1 MDKPINMTTMK
12 KTLLF
17 LPVLM
22 LTSALVF
29 GGGILTNTNQS
40 AGWVRLPARN
50 ATLGLDA
57 VYYNPAGLNLLPS
70 NGFFVSLNNQVIG
83 QKRTITSTYQ
93 LLNESEYIGNVS
105 APIFPGVYA
114 GYKTDKFAVSFGFNP
129 MGGGGGATY
138 DNGVPSFE
146 YPLTDLVPGLTALGV
161 TGLTGYRADIFFEG
175 TSVFFG
181 YQLNFSYKITDMLSV
196 ALGGRYIT
204 AKETYAGHLKDI
216 EVNYNGTWTRADGVL
231 NGLASQASTGATLAT
246 TAAAGMQPLIDAGAG
261 GMTFQ
266 EAQDAFII
274 DALTRGTLEGGLTAL
289 GIDPTGLT
297 LAQAQGAYQTAYATL
312 TEQATEASM
321 QAKLLR
327 DQEAD
332 AEKTGS
338 GFTPIISVNF
348 HPSEKLNIAI
358 KYEHKTKL
366 ELKNNTV
373 KDITLGYTPTGD
385 SITQFPDG
393 AKARLDIPSQI
404 SLGVTYR
411 PIDKLLIS
419 ADMYYYLEKDAD
431 WEGKEEFLDANS
443 LELALGLQ
451 YNISDKLA
459 VSGGFLY
466 TKPGPT
472 KEYQTDLS
480 YYTLSNNIG
489 LGAAYKIN
497 DMLEI
502 ELGGAYVMYQDD
514 EKDFTR
520 NTLPYTETYGKS
532 SWIVAAGI
540 NLFFSK

>member
-1 MDKPINMTTMK
+1 MK

-17 LPVLM
+17 LSVFILASDVL
-22 LTSALVF
+22 F
-29 GGGILTNTNQS
+29 GGGIVTNTNQS
-40 AGWVRLPARN
+40 AGWVRMPARN

-83 QKRTITSTYQ
+83 QKRTINSDYQ
-93 LLNESEYIGNVS
+93 FLNESEYIGNVS
-105 APIFPGVYA
+105 APLFPGIYA

-138 DNGVPSFE
+138 DKGVPSFE
-146 YPLTDLVPGLTALGV
+146 YPLTDLVPGLTASGV

-181 YQLNFSYKITDMLSV
+181 YQLNFSYKINDMLSV
-196 ALGGRYIT
+196 ALGGRYVT
-204 AKETYAGHLKDI
+204 AKETYAGHLQDI
-216 EVNYNGTWTRADGVL
+216 EVNYNGTWTRADAVL
-231 NGLASQASTGATLAT
+231 NGLSQQATSGAALAT
-246 TAAAGMQPLIDAGAG
+246 SAAAGMQPLIDGGAG
-261 GMTFQ
+261 SMTFQ
-266 EAQDAFII
+266 QAQDAFLI

-297 LAQAQGAYQTAYATL
+297 LAQAQGAYQTASATL
-312 TEQATEASM
+312 AVQATETSM

-348 HPSEKLNIAI
+348 HPCEKLNVAI
-358 KYEHKTKL
+358 KYEHQTKL

-385 SITQFPDG
+385 SLTQFPDG

-411 PIDKLLIS
+411 PIDNLLIS
-419 ADMYYYLEKDAD
+419 ADMYYYLEKEAD
-431 WEGKEEFLDANS
+431 WEGDEELLDVNS

-451 YNISDKLA
+451 YNITDKLA

-466 TKPGPT
+466 TKPGTTP
-472 KEYQTDLS
+472 EYQNDLR
-480 YYTLSNNIG
+480 YYTVSNSIG
-489 LGAAYKIN
+489 LGGAYRIN

-502 ELGGAYVMYQDD
+502 ELGGSYVIYQDD

-520 NTLPYTETYGKS
+520 NTLPYIETYDKS
-532 SWIVAAGI
+532 SWIVAVGL